1 MCFLW
6 QSVDL
11 NLNPWPPPFDLTLP
25 RRLPYCFM
33 CIRFCKQGSTEHD
46 SVTNRVAGF
55 ICKHVFT
62 EHSSCVT
69 GLAVVGRE
77 AGYNT
82 TYLVR
87 FTCNVKYV
95 TMLKLR
101 RARLLISTLFSRMKQ
116 LEVLLLPLLIH
127 HRLTPPPT
135 PARPQHFVIRQSDAL
150 PIVPAGRKRR
160 EPGDDISDSKN
171 Q

>member
-1 MCFLW
+1 M
-6 QSVDL
+6 
-11 NLNPWPPPFDLTLP
+11 
-25 RRLPYCFM
+25 
-33 CIRFCKQGSTEHD
+33 
-46 SVTNRVAGF
+46 TNRVAGF

-127 HRLTPPPT
+127 HRLTPPP
-135 PARPQHFVIRQSDAL
+135 PPPDHSILSFVNQTRYLSF
-150 PIVPAGRKRR
+150 PRAGRGESLGTTFPTVR
-160 EPGDDISDSKN
+160 ISSGLHCHSYSGVRDRFLN
-171 Q
+171 N